1 MLLNKDKENLKKIF
15 GFDKYKNNQEEI
27 IKEVLDGKNVLA
39 VMPTGG
45 GKSLCYQLPATLFN
59 GITIV
64 VSPLIALMQS
74 QIAQLKLLG
83 IKAGCLNSSNSDKEN
98 SETIKML
105 ESNELKMLYL
115 APERL
120 IKNET
125 ISLLKSK
132 KISLLAI
139 DEAHCVSQWGHD
151 FRKEYLKL
159 GEIRKELSMVQT
171 IALTATADET
181 TRNDIIDKIFPI
193 KPCIFIAGFD
203 RPNIYLSMLSK
214 NNAKKQILSFIEP
227 LRGQAGIIYCSTR
240 KKTEEWSVFL
250 KENKFNALPYHAG
263 MSIDNRKKNL
273 ESFIQ
278 DKGIIITATIA
289 FGLGID
295 KPDVR
300 FVCHANMPGT
310 IESYYQ
316 EIGRAGRDGLPSF
329 NLTIYGL
336 DDISLRSRQI
346 SEQDSTN
353 EKKRLESQ
361 RLNQL
366 IALCEATRCRRQVLL
381 SYFGEKVDACRNCD
395 ICKNGIE
402 LIDGTKDAQKILS
415 AIKRTGERF
424 GVAHIINILMGNLTE
439 NIKKY
444 SHDELRTFGVG
455 SDLNK
460 NTWQSIVRQLFSA
473 GHIQI
478 DIKNYG
484 ALKILKTGNDILF
497 NSHEFKRREEFL
509 TAKKDIMKN
518 KINFDDIIGKDEILY
533 EKLRELRLEFA
544 KKLKLPAYVIFP
556 DKSLIEMA
564 KNKPKNLNE
573 FEEIYGVGKAK
584 LKKFGKYF
592 INLIENN
599 NQIN

>member
-1 MLLNKDKENLKKIF
+1 MPLNKDKENLKNIF
-15 GFDKYKNNQEEI
+15 GFDNYKNGQQEI
-27 IKEVLDGKNVLA
+27 IKEVLSGKDILT

-45 GKSLCYQLPATLFN
+45 GKSLCYQLPATLFD

-83 IKAGCLNSSNSDKEN
+83 VKAGCLNSSNTNKEN
-98 SETIKML
+98 DEIIKML
-105 ESNELKMLYL
+105 ESNNIKMLYI

-120 IKNET
+120 VKKET
-125 ISLLKSK
+125 MLLLKK
-132 KISLLAI
+132 QKISLLAI

-181 TRNDIIDKIFPI
+181 TRKDIVDKIFPK
-193 KPCIFIAGFD
+193 KPSIFIAGFD
-203 RPNIYLSMLSK
+203 RPNIYLSMLPK

-227 LRGQAGIIYCSTR
+227 LRGQTGIIYCSTR

-250 KENKFNALPYHAG
+250 KEKKFHSLPYHAG
-263 MSIDNRKKNL
+263 MSVDNRKKNL
-273 ESFIQ
+273 EAFIQ
-278 DKGIIITATIA
+278 EEGVVITATIA

-295 KPDVR
+295 KPNVR
-300 FVCHANMPGT
+300 FVCHANMPGN

-316 EIGRAGRDGLPSF
+316 EIGRAGRDGQPSV

-336 DDISLRSRQI
+336 DDISLRSKQI
-346 SEQDSTN
+346 NEQDSTD
-353 EKKRLESQ
+353 EKKRLENQ

-381 SYFGEKVDACRNCD
+381 SYFGEQINPCSNCD
-395 ICKNGIE
+395 ICKNGIK
-402 LIDGTKDAQKILS
+402 LVDGTKDAQKILS
-415 AIKRTGERF
+415 AIKRTGQRF
-424 GVAHIINILMGNLTE
+424 GVTHIVDILIGNQTE
-439 NIKKY
+439 NVKKY
-444 SHDELRTFGVG
+444 AHNELKTFGVG
-455 SDLNK
+455 SNLNK

-473 GHIQI
+473 GHINI
-478 DIKNYG
+478 DIEKYG

-497 NSHEFKRREEFL
+497 NSLQFNKREEFL
-509 TAKKDIMKN
+509 VSKSNLIKDKVYIDEFVGEDKK
-518 KINFDDIIGKDEILY
+518 LY
-533 EKLRELRLEFA
+533 EKLRQLRLELA

-556 DKSLIEMA
+556 DKSLIEMT
-564 KNKPKNLNE
+564 KYKPKNLDE
-573 FEEIYGVGKAK
+573 LEKIYGVGQAK

-592 INLIENN
+592 LRLIEEK
-599 NQIN
+599 II

>member
-1 MLLNKDKENLKKIF
+1 MLNEDKKNLKNIF
-15 GFDKYKNNQEEI
+15 GFDNYKNSQEEI
-27 IKEVLDGKNVLA
+27 IKEVLEGKNILT

-45 GKSLCYQLPATLFN
+45 GKSLCYQLPATLFD
-59 GITIV
+59 GLTLV

-74 QIAQLKLLG
+74 QVAQLQLLG
-83 IKAGCLNSSNSDKEN
+83 IKAYCLNSSNSDDEKKKIIEMLKSN
-98 SETIKML
+98 KIKL
-105 ESNELKMLYL
+105 LYI

-125 ISLLKSK
+125 IDLLKTK

-181 TRNDIIDKIFPI
+181 TRKDIIDKIFPE
-193 KPCIFIAGFD
+193 KPSVFIAGFD
-203 RPNIYLSMLSK
+203 RPNIYLSMLPK
-214 NNAKKQILSFIEP
+214 NKAKEQILSFIKP
-227 LRGQAGIIYCSTR
+227 FKGQTGIIYCSTR
-240 KKTEEWSVFL
+240 KKTEEWAKYLNDHS
-250 KENKFNALPYHAG
+250 FNALPYHAG
-263 MSIDNRKKNL
+263 MSVDNRKKNL
-273 ESFIQ
+273 EAFIQ
-278 DKGIIITATIA
+278 EEGIVITATIA

-295 KPDVR
+295 KPNVR
-300 FVCHANMPGT
+300 FVCHANMPGN

-336 DDISLRSRQI
+336 DDISLRTRQI
-346 SEQDSTN
+346 NDQDST
-353 EKKRLESQ
+353 EDKKRLEKQ

-381 SYFGEKVDACRNCD
+381 SYFGEEKKECGNCD
-395 ICKNGIE
+395 ICKHGIE
-402 LIDGTKDAQKILS
+402 LIDGTVEAQKILS

-424 GVAHIINILMGNLTE
+424 GVSHIIDILIGNQTE

-444 SHDELRTFGVG
+444 SHDKLKTFNIG
-455 SDLNK
+455 SDIDK
-460 NTWQSIVRQLFSA
+460 STWQSIIRQLFSS
-473 GHIQI
+473 GHINI
-478 DIKNYG
+478 DIENYG

-497 NSHEFKRREEFL
+497 NANKFERRKEVL
-509 TAKKDIMKN
+509 SPKLNTVKDNITLN
-518 KINFDDIIGKDEILY
+518 DINEDDEILY
-533 EKLRELRLEFA
+533 NKLKELRFEYA

-556 DKSLIEMA
+556 DKTLIEMA
-564 KNKPKNLNE
+564 KYKPTNS
-573 FEEIYGVGKAK
+573 EELEKIFGVGKAK
-584 LKKFGKYF
+584 LKKFGKQF
-592 INLIENN
+592 ITA
-599 NQIN
+599 INTS

>member
-1 MLLNKDKENLKKIF
+1 MIPKQDKKNLKNIF
-15 GFDKYKNNQEEI
+15 GFDKYKNSQEEI
-27 IKEVLDGKNVLA
+27 IKELLEGKDILT

-45 GKSLCYQLPATLFN
+45 GKSLCYQLPATLFD
-59 GITIV
+59 GLTIV

-74 QIAQLKLLG
+74 QVAQLNLLG
-83 IKAGCLNSSNSDKEN
+83 IKAYCLNSSNSDAENKE
-98 SETIKML
+98 TMGML
-105 ESNELKMLYL
+105 ESNEIKLLYV

-125 ISLLKSK
+125 IDLLKTK

-181 TRNDIIDKIFPI
+181 TRKDIVDKIFPE
-193 KPCIFIAGFD
+193 KPSIFIAGFD
-203 RPNIYLSMLSK
+203 RPNIYLSMLPK
-214 NNAKKQILSFIEP
+214 NKAKEQILSFIKP
-227 LRGQAGIIYCSTR
+227 FKGQTGIIYCSTR
-240 KKTEEWSVFL
+240 KKTEEWSKYLNEHSF
-250 KENKFNALPYHAG
+250 KALPYHAG
-263 MSIDNRKKNL
+263 MTVENRKKNL
-273 ESFIQ
+273 EAFIQ
-278 DKGIIITATIA
+278 EEGVVITATIA

-295 KPDVR
+295 KPNVR
-300 FVCHANMPGT
+300 FVCHANMPGN

-336 DDISLRSRQI
+336 DDISLRTRQI
-346 SEQDSTN
+346 NDQDST
-353 EKKRLESQ
+353 EDKKRLEKQ

-381 SYFGEKVDACRNCD
+381 SYFGEEIKECDNCD
-395 ICKNGIE
+395 ICKHGIE
-402 LIDGTKDAQKILS
+402 LIDGTVEAQKILS

-424 GVAHIINILMGNLTE
+424 GVSHIVDILIGNQTE

-444 SHDELRTFGVG
+444 SHDKLKTFNIG
-455 SDLNK
+455 SDIDK
-460 NTWQSIVRQLFSA
+460 GTWQSIIRQLFSS
-473 GHIQI
+473 GHINI
-478 DIKNYG
+478 DIENYG

-497 NSHEFKRREEFL
+497 NAYKFERRKEVL
-509 TAKKDIMKN
+509 SPKLNTVKDNVTLSDINEDDENLYN
-518 KINFDDIIGKDEILY
+518 KLK
-533 EKLRELRLEFA
+533 ELRFEYA

-556 DKSLIEMA
+556 DKTLIEMA
-564 KNKPKNLNE
+564 KYKPTNS
-573 FEEIYGVGKAK
+573 EELEKIFGVGKAK
-584 LKKFGKYF
+584 LKKFGKQF
-592 INLIENN
+592 ITA
-599 NQIN
+599 INTN